1 MVNRKFVQHA
11 LAFAVTAVFAAEG
24 ALAATRTWTYGY
36 SPAGQL
42 ISSQGPRTEMSD
54 ASTYV
59 YDAAGNQSQVLNAL
73 GQATSLSNFDS
84 FGSPQTV
91 TDPNGIVTTLSYTPR
106 GWLASVS
113 KGGSTTSF
121 TYNATGDIT
130 RITQGDGSWLE
141 HTWDNA
147 RRLIAIENNLGE
159 RTEYVLDALGARTSE
174 NVKSRPGTIV
184 RQQQWVYD
192 ELGRLLRTIGANSQT
207 SHVAYDANSNVAST
221 TNALGR
227 TSTLAYDALD
237 RLVSVTDPLN
247 GVTATGYDSADNVS
261 QVTDAR
267 GLTTSYTHDG
277 FGNRTA
283 LASPDTGAS
292 AFIHDSAGNV
302 VQFTDARGVVSTR
315 TYDALNRITSKAWP
329 SAPGLATQFSYD
341 DITGGNLG
349 VGYLTGVTDASGSLR
364 YVYDARGNVVGQVRQ
379 TALGGANR
387 TEALAY
393 GYDAA
398 NRVTSID
405 YPGGVKI
412 QYSRNS
418 AGQLTGASAQVGSGA
433 PVHLVSGATYL
444 PFGPLNALTWGNG
457 LILSRTF
464 DQDFRLV
471 THSVGTTLD
480 GTYSYDAEG
489 NITGIASA
497 SGTPLSFGYDELD
510 RLISSSDG
518 GEVTG
523 YEYDSVGNR
532 VRKTTTAAG
541 SAPVSVN
548 YSYAIDSNRLTAI
561 DGQVVS
567 SDAAGNLAQDRANR
581 ILVHDAQG
589 RLASVSIDGAVVA
602 SFIYNGLG
610 QRTHKIT
617 PAGTT
622 TYLYDLSGQLLGSTA
637 YGNSGAPSKSEY
649 FVWIGSLPVAVL
661 NVTHDAAG
669 AAGNLETIYLHADH
683 LDTPRHATN
692 GGQAVVWQLPETQA
706 FGDRDAATDPDGDGS
721 HTHIALR
728 FPGQI
733 RDDETGLNYNYFRD
747 YDPETGRY
755 VQSDPIG
762 LLGGTNTFA
771 YVDANPLMFV
781 DPLGLQRGG
790 SPSSPYGRPGYIPS
804 TREIN
809 RSGGSI
815 PAGAPTA
822 SENGGYPSDRSIL
835 QQFTNLP
842 NPTQGLPGHYVGIN
856 YPWSMPR
863 LGQVCEKWEGISPPN
878 PRGNICR
885 SNWGGP
891 EMRPMRCVAWKLVE
905 DR

>member
-1 MVNRKFVQHA
+1 M
-11 LAFAVTAVFAAEG
+11 
-24 ALAATRTWTYGY
+24 
-36 SPAGQL
+36 
-42 ISSQGPRTEMSD
+42 
-54 ASTYV
+54 
-59 YDAAGNQSQVLNAL
+59 
-73 GQATSLSNFDS
+73 
-84 FGSPQTV
+84 
-91 TDPNGIVTTLSYTPR
+91 
-106 GWLASVS
+106 
-113 KGGSTTSF
+113 
-121 TYNATGDIT
+121 
-130 RITQGDGSWLE
+130 
-141 HTWDNA
+141 
-147 RRLIAIENNLGE
+147 
-159 RTEYVLDALGARTSE
+159 
-174 NVKSRPGTIV
+174 
-184 RQQQWVYD
+184 
-192 ELGRLLRTIGANSQT
+192 
-207 SHVAYDANSNVAST
+207 
-221 TNALGR
+221 
-227 TSTLAYDALD
+227 
-237 RLVSVTDPLN
+237 
-247 GVTATGYDSADNVS
+247 
-261 QVTDAR
+261 
-267 GLTTSYTHDG
+267 
-277 FGNRTA
+277 
-283 LASPDTGAS
+283 
-292 AFIHDSAGNV
+292 
-302 VQFTDARGVVSTR
+302 
-315 TYDALNRITSKAWP
+315 
-329 SAPGLATQFSYD
+329 
-341 DITGGNLG
+341 
-349 VGYLTGVTDASGSLR
+349 
-364 YVYDARGNVVGQVRQ
+364 
-379 TALGGANR
+379 
-387 TEALAY
+387 AY

-489 NITGIASA
+489 NITGGASA

-692 GGQAVVWQLPETQA
+692 GGQTVVWQLPETQA
-706 FGDRDAATDPDGDGS
+706 FGDRAAATDPDGDGS

-762 LLGGTNTFA
+762 LLGGINTYA
-771 YVDANPLMFV
+771 YVGGNPLSFV
-781 DPLGLQRGG
+781 DPEGLRSARPAAPGGNAYNRRQLRRHGPGSFERPTGEGNQSAWNSAAEMFTPNPDEGDYRLRCLRWECSENSCTPGKSPTAFLPAAYHQDDAPSGCKCTQTNLGPVFNA
-790 SPSSPYGRPGYIPS
+790 PSADRNSALDTIGKYR
-804 TREIN
+804 N
-809 RSGGSI
+809 SGGQL
-815 PAGAPTA
+815 
-822 SENGGYPSDRSIL
+822 GGMLRSI
-835 QQFTNLP
+835 
-842 NPTQGLPGHYVGIN
+842 I
-856 YPWSMPR
+856 R
-863 LGQVCEKWEGISPPN
+863 
-878 PRGNICR
+878 
-885 SNWGGP
+885 
-891 EMRPMRCVAWKLVE
+891 
-905 DR
+905 

>member
-1 MVNRKFVQHA
+1 M
-11 LAFAVTAVFAAEG
+11 
-24 ALAATRTWTYGY
+24 
-36 SPAGQL
+36 
-42 ISSQGPRTEMSD
+42 
-54 ASTYV
+54 
-59 YDAAGNQSQVLNAL
+59 
-73 GQATSLSNFDS
+73 
-84 FGSPQTV
+84 
-91 TDPNGIVTTLSYTPR
+91 
-106 GWLASVS
+106 
-113 KGGSTTSF
+113 
-121 TYNATGDIT
+121 
-130 RITQGDGSWLE
+130 
-141 HTWDNA
+141 
-147 RRLIAIENNLGE
+147 
-159 RTEYVLDALGARTSE
+159 
-174 NVKSRPGTIV
+174 
-184 RQQQWVYD
+184 
-192 ELGRLLRTIGANSQT
+192 
-207 SHVAYDANSNVAST
+207 
-221 TNALGR
+221 
-227 TSTLAYDALD
+227 
-237 RLVSVTDPLN
+237 
-247 GVTATGYDSADNVS
+247 
-261 QVTDAR
+261 
-267 GLTTSYTHDG
+267 
-277 FGNRTA
+277 
-283 LASPDTGAS
+283 
-292 AFIHDSAGNV
+292 
-302 VQFTDARGVVSTR
+302 
-315 TYDALNRITSKAWP
+315 
-329 SAPGLATQFSYD
+329 
-341 DITGGNLG
+341 
-349 VGYLTGVTDASGSLR
+349 
-364 YVYDARGNVVGQVRQ
+364 
-379 TALGGANR
+379 
-387 TEALAY
+387 
-393 GYDAA
+393 
-398 NRVTSID
+398 
-405 YPGGVKI
+405 
-412 QYSRNS
+412 
-418 AGQLTGASAQVGSGA
+418 
-433 PVHLVSGATYL
+433 
-444 PFGPLNALTWGNG
+444 
-457 LILSRTF
+457 
-464 DQDFRLV
+464 

-489 NITGIASA
+489 NITGGASA

-692 GGQAVVWQLPETQA
+692 GGQTVVWQLPETQA
-706 FGDRDAATDPDGDGS
+706 FGDRAAATDPDGDGS

-815 PAGAPTA
+815 PSGAPTA

-856 YPWSMPR
+856 YPWSLPR